1 MEEERS
7 IRISRKRALRWYEKG
22 GEFKELALQ
31 AYSEEE
37 LRPTVGEEVCAKMT
51 EKYCR
56 IFKFKVYGQSI
67 TDLGTD
73 YGGAIQKYL
82 SAQEFLLA
90 AAACYNGD
98 WKKKTGATKDED
110 FGYFIYKNNYL
121 SPTTYYKRCGQYFI
135 GKHQKIT
142 ISGVVY
148 FKNKEDAE
156 RVMEYMYGN
165 GMLDALFNTT
175 K

>member
-56 IFKFKVYGQSI
+56 IFKFKVLNIKQNPILLYYYPHQ
-67 TDLGTD
+67 
-73 YGGAIQKYL
+73 YRWRQRRNCYL
-82 SAQEFLLA
+82 YNFLLYH
-90 AAACYNGD
+90 YN
-98 WKKKTGATKDED
+98 
-110 FGYFIYKNNYL
+110 
-121 SPTTYYKRCGQYFI
+121 
-135 GKHQKIT
+135 
-142 ISGVVY
+142 
-148 FKNKEDAE
+148 
-156 RVMEYMYGN
+156 
-165 GMLDALFNTT
+165 
-175 K
+175 

>member
-110 FGYFIYKNNYL
+110 FGY
-121 SPTTYYKRCGQYFI
+121 YKRCGQYFI